1 MKFRISWQEFKADP
15 LRLVWVALYTLVF
28 GFAFF
33 PLVAFIVKLFN
44 RDIFLYNS
52 FAPFVEAGG
61 FMIAQGVARFSGKEI
76 VPEWTLYHTLILAE
90 IVTCYVIAPA
100 LFLWGLKERAVWRQA
115 SAERRFPIKIVL
127 ALGLSASIVAG
138 VVFLSLA
145 PPWIAYS
152 VRGSLMEAQKVQA
165 NKDALINDLNFAA
178 LRVQSFY
185 YVDVREG
192 GGGGRWMNI
201 RRDGS
206 PTLTMDD
213 IGLSTPMAQRVFG
226 KLFPQQ
232 PSRFLMNVHTADSL
246 TITGVAVEKGDV
258 ENFENADGR
267 KGRIQVS
274 IAVTPKKIKV
284 TLDNE

>member
-1 MKFRISWQEFKADP
+1 MKFRISWQEYKADP
-15 LRLVWVALYTLVF
+15 LRITWVVLYALVF

-33 PLVAFIVKLFN
+33 PLVAFVVRLFYP
-44 RDIFLYNS
+44 DMFLYIT

-61 FMIAQGVARFSGKEI
+61 LVIAQGLERFSGKDI
-76 VPEWTLYHTLILAE
+76 VPVWTASQTHIVFQIVLI
-90 IVTCYVIAPA
+90 YVIAPA
-100 LFLWGLKERAVWRQA
+100 LSLWGLKERAVWRQA
-115 SAERRFPIKIVL
+115 SGERRFPTKIVL

-138 VVFLSLA
+138 VVFLSLI

-152 VRGSLMEAQKVQA
+152 VRVSMMQAQKVQA
-165 NKDALINDLNFAA
+165 NKDALINDLNYAA

-185 YVDVREG
+185 YVEVGEG

-201 RRDGS
+201 QRDGS

-213 IGLSTPMAQRVFG
+213 IALSTPIVQKVVG

-232 PSRFLMNVHTADSL
+232 PSRFLMKVHTADSL
-246 TITGVAVEKGDV
+246 TVTGVAVETGDY

-267 KGRIQVS
+267 SGRIQVS
-274 IAVTPKKIKV
+274 IAVTPKRIKV
-284 TLDNE
+284 TLDN